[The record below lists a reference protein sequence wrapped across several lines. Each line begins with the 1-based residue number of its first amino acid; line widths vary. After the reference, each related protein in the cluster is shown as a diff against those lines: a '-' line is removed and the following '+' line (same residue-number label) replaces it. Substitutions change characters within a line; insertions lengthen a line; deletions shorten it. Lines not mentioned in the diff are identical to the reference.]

1 MSASKNLKI
10 AWLFP
15 SLELGNYWH
24 PVFSQ
29 FTEHYP
35 QTTIYT
41 GAWTGFAPGFVD
53 RFVVKVVGK
62 MRFVDR
68 THSQTGYSQGFIY
81 ASPAIVWELWRD
93 RPNLIFTTGFCI
105 WTVLVL
111 LFKPLLRWRVI
122 IAYEGSAPGVDY
134 RQSRLRT
141 VLRRSLAKVADGLI
155 TNSRAGQAY
164 LQDVLKIPQRKISMR
179 PYEVPDPTALMHRLG
194 QVAIASPISP
204 AIPSSS
210 VAVADITTAIPSAA
224 RTTTTEKGYSH
235 PTFLFTGQLI
245 PRKGLHLLLEACR
258 QLKAEGC
265 DAYQLL
271 VAGDGEQRSQ
281 LEAFAQMHNLPVTW
295 LGWINYGQLGQYFR
309 AADVFIL
316 PTLED
321 TWGMV
326 ILEAMAFAKPVLCS
340 KWAGASELVIDGEN
354 GYVFDCHDPTAIATA
369 MRRLIEQPGLIA
381 KMGDRSQQLISQ
393 HTPTEAVAFLSQVV
407 EQTMRC

>member
-41 GAWTGFAPGFVD
+41 GVWTGFAPGFVD

-81 ASPAIVWELWRD
+81 ASPTIIWQLWRD

-141 VLRRSLAKVADGLI
+141 VLRRSLASIADGLI

-164 LQDVLKIPQRKISMR
+164 LQDVLKVPQRKISVR
-179 PYEVPDPTALMHRLG
+179 PYEVPDPIALMHRLG
-194 QVAIASPISP
+194 QGAIASTVNPIAS
-204 AIPSSS
+204 AM
-210 VAVADITTAIPSAA
+210 VAGSKTVTTSIVATATKEGDSC
-224 RTTTTEKGYSH
+224 

-265 DAYQLL
+265 EAYQLL
-271 VAGDGEQRSQ
+271 VAGDGEQRPE

-309 AADVFIL
+309 DADVFIL

-326 ILEAMAFAKPVLCS
+326 ILEAMAFGKPVLCS
-340 KWAGASELVIDGEN
+340 KWAGASELVMDGEN
-354 GYVFDCHDPTAIATA
+354 GYVFDCHDPAAIATT

-381 KMGDRSQQLISQ
+381 KMGDRSKQFISQ

-407 EQTMRC
+407 EQTIRC